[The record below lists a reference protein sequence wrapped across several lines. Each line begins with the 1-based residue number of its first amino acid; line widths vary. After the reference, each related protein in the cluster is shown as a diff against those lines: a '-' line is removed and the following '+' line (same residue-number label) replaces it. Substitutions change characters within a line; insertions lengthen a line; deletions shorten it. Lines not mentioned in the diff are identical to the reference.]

1 MTQQQRHC
9 VTFQCYLSTRLLPWP
24 LFCCHPFL
32 TLTYALFAGAFV
44 LLLQKCPFG
53 TACKYA
59 HGHFELWLHPGRF
72 RTKLCSLGG
81 NCRRP
86 VCFFAHS
93 EAELR
98 VTQYSKLDTAAVV
111 AAQQLSQLAA
121 DGTVPSITTS
131 PCGSISAG
139 SNVASSVHSGS
150 SDGGDVKAAFVN
162 LSSPCGSEAGLPVRG
177 SPSAACNGLASGY
190 TAGMMLNQQQAAM
203 LEMQFQGN
211 TNAALLAADAV
222 SIAASTA
229 PAMWLGGSS
238 TGMLQQQMPAPTMV
252 YGNVLPQ
259 QQQVVY
265 LDAAS
270 NTMGF
275 TQGVTALPAAGT
287 DMMNGWMLA
296 PSTAA
301 APVALNSLQDQ
312 WVTNNMLAA
321 AQQRNAAAYG
331 GLAGATAGFSCTPA
345 AAQVQV
351 QGALPMPNMLGGGN
365 VLDQWLQLENAGAYG
380 GPPGLNRPTMGC
392 GISVAPMQQQQQ
404 PSAAN
409 ARMVQLLST
418 LPDQTVQQLL
428 AGMLAVDAPG
438 A

>member
-1 MTQQQRHC
+1 
-9 VTFQCYLSTRLLPWP
+9 
-24 LFCCHPFL
+24 
-32 TLTYALFAGAFV
+32 
-44 LLLQKCPFG
+44 
-53 TACKYA
+53 
-59 HGHFELWLHPGRF
+59 
-72 RTKLCSLGG
+72 
-81 NCRRP
+81 

-121 DGTVPSITTS
+121 DGTLPSDFTS
-131 PCGSISAG
+131 VCGSISAG
-139 SNVASSVHSGS
+139 SNTASSVHSGS

-162 LSSPCGSEAGLPVRG
+162 LSSPCGSESSMPVRA
-177 SPSAACNGLASGY
+177 AACDGLASGF
-190 TAGMMLNQQQAAM
+190 TAGMMLTQQQQQTAM

-238 TGMLQQQMPAPTMV
+238 TGMLQQQMAAPGMTC
-252 YGNVLPQ
+252 GNVLP

-275 TQGVTALPAAGT
+275 TQGVSALPAAAAAGT
-287 DMMNGWMLA
+287 NMMNGWMLA
-296 PSTAA
+296 PNAAAA
-301 APVALNSLQDQ
+301 APVAINSLQDQ
-312 WVTNNMLAA
+312 WVANNMLAA

-331 GLAGATAGFSCTPA
+331 GLAGAAAGFSCAPA
-345 AAQVQV
+345 AAQV

-380 GPPGLNRPTMGC
+380 GPPGLNRPAMG
-392 GISVAPMQQQQQ
+392 GSISVAPMQQQQ
-404 PSAAN
+404 PGAAN
-409 ARMVQLLST
+409 ARMAHLLSS

-428 AGMLAVDAPG
+428 ASMQ
-438 A
+438 